1 MSLSVSLIEADIITA
16 KQAIACYEK
25 SKPKDMKNIAAYHL
39 QQAAEKLIKIQIR
52 SELNNSNN
60 ATIYTHNIEKLLAYS
75 ERMNMS
81 INVPAY
87 IKENSLI
94 LTAWE
99 SSSRYEVGFRIRI
112 DMLKRALSEIESWY
126 KILYSNGLREA

>member
-1 MSLSVSLIEADIITA
+1 MSLIEADIITA

-25 SKPKDMKNIAAYHL
+25 SKPKDMKNNAAYHL

-52 SELNNSNN
+52 SELNNSNS
-60 ATIYTHNIEKLLAYS
+60 ATLYTHNIEKLLAYS

-112 DMLKRALSEIESWY
+112 DTLKRALSEIESWY

>member
-1 MSLSVSLIEADIITA
+1 MSLIEADIITA

-39 QQAAEKLIKIQIR
+39 QQATEKLIKIQIR
-52 SELNNSNN
+52 SELDNLNNV
-60 ATIYTHNIEKLLAYS
+60 TLYTHNIEKLLAYS

-112 DMLKRALSEIESWY
+112 DTLKRALSEIESWY

>member
-1 MSLSVSLIEADIITA
+1 MT
-16 KQAIACYEK
+16 KQYCTY
-25 SKPKDMKNIAAYHL
+25 YL

-52 SELNNSNN
+52 SKLDNSNN
-60 ATIYTHNIEKLLAYS
+60 ATLYAHNIEKLLAYS

-81 INVPAY
+81 INAPAY

-112 DMLKRALSEIESWY
+112 DTLKRALSEIESWY

>member
-1 MSLSVSLIEADIITA
+1 MSLSMSLIEADIITA

-39 QQAAEKLIKIQIR
+39 QQATEKLIKIQIR
-52 SELNNSNN
+52 SELDNLNNV
-60 ATIYTHNIEKLLAYS
+60 TLYTHNIEKLLAYS

-112 DMLKRALSEIESWY
+112 DTLKRALSEIESWY

>member
-1 MSLSVSLIEADIITA
+1 MSLSMSLIEADIITA

-52 SELNNSNN
+52 SELDNLNN
-60 ATIYTHNIEKLLAYS
+60 ATLYTHNIEKLLAYS
-75 ERMNMS
+75 ERLNMS

-112 DMLKRALSEIESWY
+112 DTLKRALSEIESWY